1 MRETVLESRV
11 VIVQYWILITNWN
24 RKIIITTEYII
35 PPRTKHVRKV
45 KLGSQYS
52 LFLFSQ
58 IILLCYFVCWSM
70 YRVTLL
76 VRKRRR
82 MVSRYVLSGHNWQ
95 TNPPQYDTRN
105 CVLLINWDCLI
116 SPAIGGVGFGYHCH
130 CHWGWLTEWLTPPLC
145 SSTFYHRISVIGTS
159 DATPNMIFRE

>member
-1 MRETVLESRV
+1 MLRVILDIVLWDHEGDSTRV
-11 VIVQYWILITNWN
+11 QGCYRSVSDSNNNWN

-70 YRVTLL
+70 YRELCWPGSAEEWFLDTCLAATTD
-76 VRKRRR
+76 R
-82 MVSRYVLSGHNWQ
+82 Q
-95 TNPPQYDTRN
+95 THRNTTRE
-105 CVLLINWDCLI
+105 I
-116 SPAIGGVGFGYHCH
+116 A
-130 CHWGWLTEWLTPPLC
+130 C
-145 SSTFYHRISVIGTS
+145 S
-159 DATPNMIFRE
+159 